1 VIGTRVAVEW
11 LRRMSYLMNL
21 HELRLQ
27 EERKEA
33 SQNDWIEDRVPSL
46 YQGAGLERVIE
57 VSID

>member
-1 VIGTRVAVEW
+1 
-11 LRRMSYLMNL
+11 MSYLMNL
-21 HELRLQ
+21 HELCLQ

-46 YQGAGLERVIE
+46 CQGAGLERVIE